1 MDNNRGLENKK
12 VLIVGLARSGQSA
25 VKALF
30 ARGAR
35 VWINDMKTEEDLV
48 NMLEPISGMYEGLM
62 LGGAPEN
69 LEGFDMMV
77 LSPGVPLDKPFIL
90 QAKDAGIEVIGELEL
105 AFRLTD
111 ARFIGITG
119 TNGKTTT
126 TALTGEIFKIAQQD
140 HFVVGNIGIPVIGRV
155 DQSSEKTTMV
165 TEVSSFQLETISQ
178 FKTDVAAIL
187 NLTPDHLNRHKTM
200 ENYIDAKCRIFENH
214 TEKDILVLN
223 YDNEPTRALAPRT
236 NGRVA
241 YFSRLEELE
250 SGVFVKDGKVV
261 VQPEVNGESIEVIA
275 VKDIFIPGNHN
286 IENALAATAM
296 AFYSGVAVEHIA
308 KALKTFTGVAHRI
321 EWLGDVNDVV
331 FYNDSKGTNPD
342 ASIVAVKAM
351 ERPTVLIAGG
361 MDKGSEFDEFIQS
374 FGQTIKHLVVFGETA
389 DLIKETATRLGYE
402 TVSVVSDLDEA
413 VNTAFDK
420 TQSGDAVLLSPACA
434 SWDMYP
440 SFEHRGDHFRECFE
454 NLRRR

>member
-1 MDNNRGLENKK
+1 MENKK

-35 VWINDMKTEEDLV
+35 VWINDMKSEEELESMLV
-48 NMLEPISGMYEGLM
+48 PISGMYEGLM
-62 LGGAPEN
+62 LGGAPED
-69 LEGFDMMV
+69 LSGFDMMV
-77 LSPGVPLDKPFIL
+77 LSPGVPLDKPFVL
-90 QAKDAGIEVIGELEL
+90 KAKEAGIEVIGELEL
-105 AFRLTD
+105 AYRMTD

-126 TALTGEIFKIAQQD
+126 TALTGEIFKLAHMD
-140 HFVVGNIGIPVIGRV
+140 HFVVGNIGIPVIGCV
-155 DQSSEKTTMV
+155 DDANGNTTMV

-178 FKTDVAAIL
+178 FKTNVAAIL

-214 TEKDILVLN
+214 TEQDVLVLN

-236 NGRVA
+236 NGKVA
-241 YFSRLEELE
+241 FFSRVEELE
-250 SGVFVKDGKVV
+250 EGVFVKEGKVV
-261 VQPEVNGESIEVIA
+261 VKPAKDEEAIEVID
-275 VKDIFIPGNHN
+275 VSEIFIPGNHN
-286 IENALAATAM
+286 VENALAATAM
-296 AFYSGVAVEHIA
+296 AYYSGVGVEYIA

-321 EWLGDVNDVV
+321 EWLGEVNDVV

-351 ERPTVLIAGG
+351 DRPTVLIAGG
-361 MDKGSEFDEFIQS
+361 MDKGSEFDEFIES
-374 FGQTIKHLVVFGETA
+374 FGEKIKHLVVFGETA
-389 DLIKETATRLGYE
+389 QIIKETASKFGYE
-402 TVSVVSDLDEA
+402 SVSVVSDLDEA
-413 VNTAFDK
+413 VNTAFDN
-420 TQSGDAVLLSPACA
+420 TDSGYAVLLSPACA